1 MELIM
6 SRTADSSDRRGVGV
20 KDVAAVAGVSV
31 GTVSNVLNHPEKVR
45 PQTRERVRAVINHL
59 GYVPNEAARQ
69 LRAGWTEVSPLDG
82 PVSAESIPTEGILT

>member
-1 MELIM
+1 MP
-6 SRTADSSDRRGVGV
+6 ADSSDGRDVGV
-20 KDVAAVAGVSV
+20 KDVAAVAGVSI

-69 LRAGWTEVSPLDG
+69 LRAGRSELSTLG
-82 PVSAESIPTEGILT
+82 GLVSAESIPTEGIPT